1 MINIVPTFE
10 TDYQHN
16 HEPQEIQITNETPL
30 SKEINRGSDFMFVF
44 LIDCSGS
51 MTGDRIETA
60 IDALKLFIQ
69 SLPLGSKFS
78 IIQFGTNYGFIKDN

>member
-1 MINIVPTFE
+1 
-10 TDYQHN
+10 
-16 HEPQEIQITNETPL
+16 
-30 SKEINRGSDFMFVF
+30 MFVF

-78 IIQFGTNYGFIKDN
+78 II